1 MDTTSHTAKI
11 GAGLVMWLTMA
22 RGDTG
27 VARVS
32 PDHQRQWG
40 RHELGGIPVSVFWRG
55 RGLLLGAPLQTRR
68 AAGITRLWQVTTR
81 GAFNLDAWA
90 TLDRYSVNDR
100 SLWPELIILLGT
112 VVALC

>member
-1 MDTTSHTAKI
+1 
-11 GAGLVMWLTMA
+11 
-22 RGDTG
+22 
-27 VARVS
+27 
-32 PDHQRQWG
+32 
-40 RHELGGIPVSVFWRG
+40 
-55 RGLLLGAPLQTRR
+55 
-68 AAGITRLWQVTTR
+68 LWQVTTR